1 MHSSRLCQSPTVS
14 AELIETCEDLST
26 DNPITRNL
34 YSFQTKDRKRLQ
46 EPEQLQ
52 RSLQVRDTVYAA
64 LQLDLARQTC
74 TKLNSFFI
82 RTLRDCG
89 FIQLVPETVDSSRL
103 FPETVDSS
111 RLFPETVDS
120 SRLFPE
126 TVDSSSLFP
135 ETVGSSR
142 LFQRLESSS
151 FQSLGTV
158 SAELIDIYEDL
169 LIHNPNQ
176 RGTRPFLA
184 SFIFNV

>member
-103 FPETVDSS
+103 FPETV
-111 RLFPETVDS
+111 
-120 SRLFPE
+120 
-126 TVDSSSLFP
+126 
-135 ETVGSSR
+135 GSSR